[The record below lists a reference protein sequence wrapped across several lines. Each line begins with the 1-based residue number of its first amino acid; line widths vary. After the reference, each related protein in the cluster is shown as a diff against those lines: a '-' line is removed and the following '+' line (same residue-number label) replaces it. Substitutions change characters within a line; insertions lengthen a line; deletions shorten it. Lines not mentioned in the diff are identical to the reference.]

1 MTKFRLHYFNAR
13 GYAEVTRD
21 MFHMAG
27 VEFEDVRY
35 ELEDWIKEGST
46 TKDTMPFG
54 QMPVLEVNGEKIPQS
69 TAIARFVANELGF
82 AGKTA
87 VEKGWADAF
96 ADLYKDFLV
105 DMKPW
110 AMIAFGYPGAA
121 GDRDELKKTVLDP
134 AREKYFKLLTK
145 TLEKSKSGFLLDSGI
160 CYTDLMFFETTT
172 SLIGFEKG
180 FLGTDFP
187 LVTAYFKRIGEHP
200 KFKPYL
206 ETRPVQAK

>member
-54 QMPVLEVNGEKIPQS
+54 QMPVLEVDGEKIPQS
-69 TAIARFVANELGF
+69 AAIARFVANELGF

-87 VEKGWADAF
+87 VEKA
-96 ADLYKDFLV
+96 
-105 DMKPW
+105 PW
-110 AMIAFGYPGAA
+110 GMIAFGYPGQA

-206 ETRPVQAK
+206 ETRPVQPK